1 MGVFVAEGRPSA
13 VRVTHITHITH
24 FTQGA
29 VMRKKTIVIAGAA
42 AAVLVVGLGG
52 TGIAYAVTD
61 GFEQSDALTGSDLD
75 RASSAALDEIGGG
88 TVTSAERDDSL
99 YELDL
104 VGSDGVGYD
113 VVLDEGFG
121 VVSVERDGARDAS
134 DDSGSDDSSAETG
147 NETGNGTGTGAARD
161 SDDLVG
167 EELQKASDAAI
178 AAAGGGTVTDAEKS
192 DDADHAFEVE
202 VRLADGT
209 EVDVELDSSYTVTR
223 TDR

>member
-1 MGVFVAEGRPSA
+1 M
-13 VRVTHITHITH
+13 
-24 FTQGA
+24 Q
-29 VMRKKTIVIAGAA
+29 KKTIIITGAA

-61 GFEQSDALTGSDLD
+61 GFEQSDALTGSALD
-75 RASSAALDEIGGG
+75 RASSVALDEIGGG
-88 TVTSAERDDSL
+88 TVTSAEHDDSF

-104 VGSDGVGYD
+104 VGSDGVEYD
-113 VVLDEGFG
+113 VVLDDGFG
-121 VVSVERDGARDAS
+121 VVSVERDETRGDGPGTGRSGADDSRS
-134 DDSGSDDSSAETG
+134 DDTSAET
-147 NETGNGTGTGAARD
+147 ETGTGTGTGEGTGTGTGTGDARD

>member
-13 VRVTHITHITH
+13 IRVTHITHFSH
-24 FTQGA
+24 VTQGA

-75 RASSAALDEIGGG
+75 RASSVALDEIGGG
-88 TVTSAERDDSL
+88 EVTSAERDDSF

-113 VVLDEGFG
+113 VVLDERFG

-147 NETGNGTGTGAARD
+147 TGAGAGAARD

-178 AAAGGGTVTDAEKS
+178 TAAGGGTVTDAEKS

-202 VRLADGT
+202 VRLADGI

>member
-1 MGVFVAEGRPSA
+1 
-13 VRVTHITHITH
+13 
-24 FTQGA
+24 
-29 VMRKKTIVIAGAA
+29 MRKKTIVIAGAA

-61 GFEQSDALTGSDLD
+61 GFEQSDALTGSALD

-88 TVTSAERDDSL
+88 KVTSAERDDSF

-121 VVSVERDGARDAS
+121 VVSVERDGAEDAERESGASDRGS
-134 DDSGSDDSSAETG
+134 DDSGTGSDDSST
-147 NETGNGTGTGAARD
+147 GTGTGDARD
-161 SDDLVG
+161 SDDLAG

-178 AAAGGGTVTDAEKS
+178 AAAGGGTVTDAERS

>member
-1 MGVFVAEGRPSA
+1 
-13 VRVTHITHITH
+13 
-24 FTQGA
+24 
-29 VMRKKTIVIAGAA
+29 MRKKTIVIVGAA

-88 TVTSAERDDSL
+88 TVTSAERDDSF

-104 VGSDGVGYD
+104 LGSDGVGYD

-147 NETGNGTGTGAARD
+147 TGTGTGAARD

>member
-1 MGVFVAEGRPSA
+1 
-13 VRVTHITHITH
+13 
-24 FTQGA
+24 
-29 VMRKKTIVIAGAA
+29 MRKKTIVIAGAA

-88 TVTSAERDDSL
+88 KVTSAERDDSF

-121 VVSVERDGARDAS
+121 VVSVERDGAREA
-134 DDSGSDDSSAETG
+134 SDDSSAETG
-147 NETGNGTGTGAARD
+147 TGTGTGAARD

-178 AAAGGGTVTDAEKS
+178 AAAGGGTVTDTERS